1 MENIKTLLDTME
13 LIHYIEKY
21 KNKILIFVVTGK
33 VYIRDIIPDII
44 ILQSFNIKVML
55 VIGYSEKIK
64 KYNISE
70 LKNEMSEIVLEIS
83 SMLKK
88 NNLDPMP
95 SIGTEVF
102 AKDIKTSEYKKVSG
116 FDIETFEFALKNN
129 KIPIIAPI
137 GMNARGKYLKLDE
150 KDVAMELGISFKAST
165 VFFISEV
172 DGVILN
178 GNRMQFLTYKDAK
191 KILANGVI
199 DKNIKEIMSYGVQLI
214 EKGIKE
220 FSILEGKTGNI
231 YKEVLTYDISGTLIS
246 KGDDEIIRF
255 ADIEDVPSIYLLIKN
270 EMTKNNILPIT
281 EDNIENAVD
290 DYIVYEIDS
299 SIVAAGKLNYY
310 ENVGEIA
317 KIVTLPRYQGGKK
330 AKSVCLALIEKA
342 KSEKLDYVFGLTVNE
357 SMMKLFRK
365 LGFVEVKRESF
376 PEEWKR
382 QYDFERPSKG
392 FRLNLNL

>member
-21 KNKILIFVVTGK
+21 KDKILVFVVTGK

-55 VIGYSEKIK
+55 VIGYNEKIK
-64 KYNISE
+64 EYSVDE
-70 LKNEMSEIVLEIS
+70 LNRKMSEIILEIS

-95 SIGTEVF
+95 SMGTEVF

-150 KDVAMELGISFKAST
+150 KDVAMELAIAFKATT

-172 DGVILN
+172 DGITLN
-178 GNRMQFLTYKDAK
+178 GNRIQFLTYKDAK
-191 KILANGVI
+191 KIIGN
-199 DKNIKEIMSYGVQLI
+199 KNISDNIEDIILYGIKLM
-214 EKGIKE
+214 EKDIKE

-231 YKEVLTYDISGTLIS
+231 YKEVLTYDISGTLIG
-246 KGDDEIIRF
+246 KGDDEIIRS

-270 EMTKNNILPIT
+270 EMTKKNILPVR
-281 EDNIENAVD
+281 EDDIEKTVE
-290 DYIVYEIDS
+290 DYVVYEIDN

-310 ENVGEIA
+310 GNVGEIA
-317 KIVTLPRYQGGKK
+317 KMATLPRYQGGKK
-330 AKSVCLALIEKA
+330 AKSVCLNLIEKA
-342 KSEKLDYVFGLTVNE
+342 KEEKLEYVFGLTINE
-357 SMMKLFRK
+357 SMAKLFIS
-365 LGFVEVKRESF
+365 LGFVAVKRESF
-376 PEEWKR
+376 PIEWQNK
-382 QYDFERPSKG
+382 YDFTRPSRG
-392 FRLNLNL
+392 FKLEL